1 MALASPRPGK
11 RLERQGSTAE
21 ERIALAGQPG
31 SMTIMGPPGAAGG
44 SSAQRWGSHSAL
56 HDLAVA
62 YARKRLK
69 HAKGS
74 DASLARRLVGA
85 VVVGLKQPDLHG
97 SLRGPTAT
105 QQVLALLSSAVP
117 QKVAHAD
124 EAEAD
129 SDDDDQS
136 LGSTQPSPQVVR
148 EVTHGNTTLTPQQK
162 QQARSAQELPKAVQ
176 ALLAAGANANSRDA
190 DGNTPLYLAVHLPNL
205 RAALEVVHMLLCRG
219 ADPHAR
225 RCGGTPLHHAMRLD
239 RPQLVQRLLRSGAT
253 PQRCAAAAR
262 MPQRRLVNFAAR
274 HGFGDEALARMHQS
288 MRAAVA
294 ADDAAAMRALLQ
306 HGLPPDGALLHAL
319 VRQRRP
325 RELISA
331 MIDGGADPNAKD
343 QLGTRVLTLAVLQAD
358 LWLVRS
364 LLAQGADPGA
374 EEDTVTGRSIL
385 EVARE
390 QCTDPRVLEALEA
403 AAAGERAA
411 EPPDSGGGAG
421 CGGSG
426 NGSPAIGSPARR
438 PVAAAAARGSGSRG
452 RAASS
457 GNSSPASADASAA
470 RQTARASAMPRAT
483 STPQRGGSAAQP
495 SSSPASGWA
504 AMPTVAELMAS
515 QETP

>member
-1 MALASPRPGK
+1 MVNRTSPGK
-11 RLERQGSTAE
+11 RLERQESTAE
-21 ERIALAGQPG
+21 ERIAMAGQPG
-31 SMTIMGPPGAAGG
+31 SMGPPGA
-44 SSAQRWGSHSAL
+44 SSTAPNPKWGSHSAL
-56 HDLAVA
+56 HDLALA

-117 QKVAHAD
+117 RKVAHAD

-129 SDDDDQS
+129 SDDEDQS
-136 LGSTQPSPQVVR
+136 LGSSQPSPLVVR
-148 EVTHGNTTLTPQQK
+148 EVTHSDSTLTPQQK

-176 ALLAAGANANSRDA
+176 AQLAAGANANSRDA

-205 RAALEVVHMLLCRG
+205 RAALDVVHMLLCRG

-225 RCGGTPLHHAMRLD
+225 RCGGAPLHHAMRLD
-239 RPQLVQRLLRSGAT
+239 RPQLVQRLLRSGAA

-262 MPQRRLVNFAAR
+262 VPQRRLVNFAAR
-274 HGFGDEALARMHQS
+274 HGFGDEALTRMRQS

-325 RELISA
+325 RELVAA

-343 QLGTRVLTLAVLQAD
+343 QLGTRVLTLAVLQSD

-364 LLAQGADPGA
+364 LLAQGADPAA

-411 EPPDSGGGAG
+411 EPPDSGGGASAAL
-421 CGGSG
+421 GGSG
-426 NGSPAIGSPARR
+426 SGSPATGSPARR
-438 PVAAAAARGSGSRG
+438 SPAAAAPRGSGSRG
-452 RAASS
+452 RAAASS
-457 GNSSPASADASAA
+457 SSNASPASAGRRA
-470 RQTARASAMPRAT
+470 ARASAASAT
-483 STPQRGGSAAQP
+483 STPPRGGPAAQQP
-495 SSSPASGWA
+495 SPASGWA